1 MLFHPQRP
9 SVHSILDKT
18 HEVSEGRLICGSMY
32 VSTYRNKPAVM
43 KVWMM
48 IQAAIYFESVNPILM
63 IVLKKNVSKKVD
75 FLKGMSKKVATLS
88 TM

>member
-1 MLFHPQRP
+1 MLSQPQRP

-48 IQAAIYFESVNPILM
+48 IQAAIYFESVNPIL
-63 IVLKKNVSKKVD
+63 KNGSKKVD
-75 FLKGMSKKVATLS
+75 FLKGMSKKVATWS